1 MRERQRHREMERE
14 RGIVRE
20 RQRHREMEREMGD
33 SERETETQ
41 RDGERG
47 G

>member
-14 RGIVRE
+14 RGGIVTETQRDGE
-20 RQRHREMEREMGD
+20 RAGD

-41 RDGERG
+41 RDGEREG